1 MLAEAKNTQFGKVLQ
16 MTITSKANLLGF
28 IAFEILA
35 VFQGAALGDALSFY
49 DFKRDLGLFWGD
61 RAEAESVIERFGADR
76 QKLTNYLLG
85 ILVRSRPHDFGVR
98 YTAYVVNGHFFER
111 TDYYRQHDQFEII
124 SVARKL
130 IDAGADL
137 NGCIPVDYEI
147 EDRSGRLHEYKKGDN
162 AIILA
167 LKSGYDYVAYA
178 LYTNTNAPVPLTTES
193 RKAVD
198 AFAETNNLFFFQ
210 TLIKETDHGLIDRLI
225 QKRTAGERP

>member
-1 MLAEAKNTQFGKVLQ
+1 M
-16 MTITSKANLLGF
+16 ITSRQIKSSCL
-28 IAFEILA
+28 IVFEVLI

-61 RAEAESVIERFGADR
+61 RAETESVIEQFGADR
-76 QKLTNYLLG
+76 QKLTMYLLG
-85 ILVRSRPHDFGVR
+85 ILVRSKPIDFGAR
-98 YTAYVVNGHFFER
+98 HTAYVVNGHFFEI

-124 SVARKL
+124 ANARKL

-137 NGCIPVDYEI
+137 NGCLPVDYEVK
-147 EDRSGRLHEYKKGDN
+147 DRSGSLHEYKKGDN

-178 LYTNTNAPVPLTTES
+178 LYTSTNASVSLTPES
-193 RKAVD
+193 RRAVD
-198 AFAETNNLFFFQ
+198 VFAETNNLCFFR

-225 QKRTAGERP
+225 QTMPTIERPRD